1 MERGGGNDGTRR
13 SVFGRR
19 DEDRGG
25 GVVMTVPDDTEV
37 IEAII
42 HASRAM
48 VGIAIR
54 SLTDCG
60 DGDAVTLPQYRTLVV
75 LSESG
80 PRRLADLADALGVSP
95 STATRM
101 CDRLVRKGLITR
113 TRDELDRR
121 EVNLKVTTDGRST
134 VMNVINRRR
143 SDVCALLT
151 SIPRA
156 TRRELVDSLRLL
168 SAATADT
175 PELHW
180 MPGWHE

>member
-1 MERGGGNDGTRR
+1 MERAK
-13 SVFGRR
+13 GRR
-19 DEDRGG
+19 
-25 GVVMTVPDDTEV
+25 VVGEESQGKATLMTVPDDNEV

-48 VGIAIR
+48 VAIAIR
-54 SLTDCG
+54 SLTECG
-60 DGDAVTLPQYRTLVV
+60 EAVTLPQYRTLVV
-75 LSESG
+75 LSDGG

-121 EVNLKVTTDGRST
+121 EVNLGVTDAGRTT
-134 VMNVINRRR
+134 VMEVINRRR
-143 SDVCALLT
+143 ADVCALLG
-151 SIPRA
+151 SIPLG
-156 TRRELVDSLRLL
+156 TRRDLVDSLRLL
-168 SAATADT
+168 SAATGDS

>member
-1 MERGGGNDGTRR
+1 MARAKGRPEGEEPRGD
-13 SVFGRR
+13 
-19 DEDRGG
+19 
-25 GVVMTVPDDTEV
+25 VVVLTVPDDNEV

-48 VGIAIR
+48 VGIALR
-54 SLTDCG
+54 SLTKSG
-60 DGDAVTLPQYRTLVV
+60 EVVTLPQYRTLVV
-75 LSESG
+75 LSDG
-80 PRRLADLADALGVSP
+80 GARRLADLADALGVSP

-121 EVNLKVTTDGRST
+121 EVNLEVTTAGRTT
-134 VMNVINRRR
+134 VMDVINHRR
-143 SDVCALLT
+143 SEVCALLT
-151 SIPRA
+151 SIPLG

-168 SAATADT
+168 SEATGDA

>member
-1 MERGGGNDGTRR
+1 MARAKRRG
-13 SVFGRR
+13 
-19 DEDRGG
+19 DELEEPPGE
-25 GVVMTVPDDTEV
+25 VAVMTVPDDNEV

-48 VGIAIR
+48 VAIAVR
-54 SLTDCG
+54 SVTEG
-60 DGDAVTLPQYRTLVV
+60 GEAVTLPQYRTLVV
-75 LSESG
+75 LSDGG

-113 TRDELDRR
+113 TRDDLDRR
-121 EVNLKVTTDGRST
+121 EVNLEVTAAGRTT
-134 VMNVINRRR
+134 VMDVINRRR
-143 SDVCALLT
+143 SEVCALLT
-151 SIPRA
+151 SIPLG

-168 SAATADT
+168 SAATGDT

>member
-1 MERGGGNDGTRR
+1 MTQARARQDLREESGGSGALL
-13 SVFGRR
+13 
-19 DEDRGG
+19 
-25 GVVMTVPDDTEV
+25 TVPDDNEV

-54 SLTDCG
+54 SLTECG
-60 DGDAVTLPQYRTLVV
+60 ESVTLPQYRTLVV
-75 LSESG
+75 LADGG

-113 TRDELDRR
+113 ARDELDRR
-121 EVNLKVTTDGRST
+121 EVNLEVTPAGRTT
-134 VMNVINRRR
+134 VLEVINRRR

-151 SIPRA
+151 SIPVG
-156 TRRELVDSLRLL
+156 TRRKLVDSLRLL
-168 SAATADT
+168 SAATADA

>member
-1 MERGGGNDGTRR
+1 MVRAKKSTEILEDGRGN
-13 SVFGRR
+13 VA
-19 DEDRGG
+19 
-25 GVVMTVPDDTEV
+25 VMTPPDDNEV

-42 HASRAM
+42 CASRAM

-54 SLTDCG
+54 SLTESG
-60 DGDAVTLPQYRTLVV
+60 ETVTLPQYRTLVV
-75 LSESG
+75 LSDG
-80 PRRLADLADALGVSP
+80 GARRLADLADALGVSP

-113 TRDELDRR
+113 ARDDLDRR
-121 EVNLKVTTDGRST
+121 EVNLNVTHAGRTT

-143 SDVCALLT
+143 SEVCALLT
-151 SIPRA
+151 SIPLGS
-156 TRRELVDSLRLL
+156 RRQLVDALRLL

>member
-1 MERGGGNDGTRR
+1 MARVKRQSSVMEEPSGE
-13 SVFGRR
+13 VAL
-19 DEDRGG
+19 
-25 GVVMTVPDDTEV
+25 MTVPDDNEV

-48 VGIAIR
+48 VGIAVR
-54 SLTDCG
+54 SLTESG
-60 DGDAVTLPQYRTLVV
+60 EAVTLPQYRTLVV
-75 LSESG
+75 LSDG
-80 PRRLADLADALGVSP
+80 GARRLADLANALGVSP

-113 TRDELDRR
+113 TRDDLDRR
-121 EVNLKVTTDGRST
+121 EVNLEVTTAGRTT
-134 VMNVINRRR
+134 VMEVINRRR
-143 SDVCALLT
+143 AEVCALLT
-151 SIPRA
+151 SIPLG

-168 SAATADT
+168 SAATGET

>member
-1 MERGGGNDGTRR
+1 MARVKRQ
-13 SVFGRR
+13 S
-19 DEDRGG
+19 
-25 GVVMTVPDDTEV
+25 GVIEEPSGEVALMTVPDDNEV

-48 VGIAIR
+48 VGIAVR
-54 SLTDCG
+54 SLTESG
-60 DGDAVTLPQYRTLVV
+60 EAVTLPQYRTLVV
-75 LSESG
+75 LSDG
-80 PRRLADLADALGVSP
+80 GARRLADLANALGVSP

-113 TRDELDRR
+113 TRDDLDRR
-121 EVNLKVTTDGRST
+121 EVNLEVTAAGRTT
-134 VMNVINRRR
+134 VMEVINRRR
-143 SDVCALLT
+143 ADVCALLT
-151 SIPRA
+151 SIPLG

-168 SAATADT
+168 SAATGET

>member
-1 MERGGGNDGTRR
+1 MGHGKGYLDVG
-13 SVFGRR
+13 
-19 DEDRGG
+19 DETQGEG
-25 GVVMTVPDDTEV
+25 AVMTVPDDTEV

-48 VGIAIR
+48 VGIAMR
-54 SLTDCG
+54 SVTDC
-60 DGDAVTLPQYRTLVV
+60 GDAVTLPQYRTLVV

-113 TRDELDRR
+113 TRDDLDRR
-121 EVNLKVTTDGRST
+121 EVNLVVTADGRST

-143 SDVCALLT
+143 SDVCALLR